1 MKNQALFFLKDK
13 SKKIKCC
20 ALHFLFGALRV
31 KCAGISR
38 SANTSGL
45 SD

>member
-1 MKNQALFFLKDK
+1 MKNQALFFSKDK
-13 SKKIKCC
+13 SKKLKFCV
-20 ALHFLFGALRV
+20 LHFLFGALKV